1 MLIAHINVARDYRGG
16 ERQAELLMRELQAR
30 GVRQRLVGRRGSMLA
45 KRMKEAGI
53 DVREVS
59 GLLPGVVRATRGVDL
74 VQVHEGRSVYAAYV
88 RHLISGTPY
97 VATRRVNNPIGEH
110 RMAHRAYRA
119 AARVVAVAPQ
129 VADVVR
135 DFDSEVK
142 LSVIL
147 SSSSGLTAD
156 PEEAR
161 AIRQRAGEGFIVGHV
176 GALDNDQ
183 KAQDTIIAAARILER
198 THSDIRFIL
207 VGGGKDE
214 PMLRRL
220 AAGLTNLSFV
230 GFVSN
235 VGDYLAA
242 FDTFI
247 LPSRREGIG
256 SILFDAMEHSLPVVV
271 TPVGGV
277 PRIVFEDQNGFLI
290 DVDRPEQLADRI
302 ARLRADPELRQR
314 MGATGRQMAVGHTPP
329 DMADA
334 YLKIYESI
342 LQG

>member
-1 MLIAHINVARDYRGG
+1 
-16 ERQAELLMRELQAR
+16 
-30 GVRQRLVGRRGSMLA
+30 
-45 KRMKEAGI
+45 
-53 DVREVS
+53 
-59 GLLPGVVRATRGVDL
+59 
-74 VQVHEGRSVYAAYV
+74 
-88 RHLISGTPY
+88 
-97 VATRRVNNPIGEH
+97 
-110 RMAHRAYRA
+110 
-119 AARVVAVAPQ
+119 
-129 VADVVR
+129 
-135 DFDSEVK
+135 
-142 LSVIL
+142 
-147 SSSSGLTAD
+147 
-156 PEEAR
+156 
-161 AIRQRAGEGFIVGHV
+161 
-176 GALDNDQ
+176 
-183 KAQDTIIAAARILER
+183 
-198 THSDIRFIL
+198 
-207 VGGGKDE
+207 
-214 PMLRRL
+214 MLRRL

>member
-1 MLIAHINVARDYRGG
+1 MLIAHVNVAKNYRGG
-16 ERQAELLMRELQAR
+16 ERQTELLMRELDAR
-30 GVRQRLVGRRGSMLA
+30 GIRQRLVGRRGSLLV
-45 KRMKEAGI
+45 KRIREAGI
-53 DVREVS
+53 EVREVA
-59 GLLPGVVRATRGVDL
+59 GHLPGVVRATRGVDL
-74 VQVHEGRSVYAAYV
+74 IQVHEGRSVYAAWV

-97 VATRRVNNPIGEH
+97 VATRRVNNPIGDH

-135 DFDSEVK
+135 DFDLQVK

-147 SSSSGLTAD
+147 SSSSGLVAD
-156 PEEAR
+156 EKEAR
-161 AIRQRAGEGFIVGHV
+161 AIRRRAGEGFIVGHV

-183 KAQDTIIAAARILER
+183 KAQDTIIAAARLLET
-198 THSDIRFIL
+198 THPDIRFVL
-207 VGGGKDE
+207 VGGGQDE
-214 PMLRRL
+214 AMLRQL
-220 AAGLTNLSFV
+220 ASGLGNLSFA
-230 GFVSN
+230 GFVGN

-242 FDTFI
+242 FDIFV

-256 SILFDAMEHSLPVVV
+256 SILFDAMEHSLPLVV

-302 ARLRADPELRQR
+302 VRLKGDPRLRER

-329 DMADA
+329 DMAEA

-342 LQG
+342 LDG